1 MTDAGRSL
9 LGLGGLED
17 ESHPHVLGACAAQ
30 PQLIG
35 QVAAQRAGD
44 EEKRLAILD
53 RLSELPVCAREK
65 WWAPRFEL
73 IWFEA
78 TRQQHRV
85 PPIPTQLAFE
95 LAQTYRRD
103 RAERAQAEQVE
114 ALS

>member
-35 QVAAQRAGD
+35 EVAAQRAGD

-53 RLSELPVCAREK
+53 RLSELPVHAREK

-78 TRQQHRV
+78 SREQRRV
-85 PPIPTQLAFE
+85 PPIATEMAFE
-95 LAQTYRRD
+95 LA
-103 RAERAQAEQVE
+103 RAASSHRAVRVNAAQVGGR
-114 ALS
+114 

>member
-1 MTDAGRSL
+1 MPDDGLSL
-9 LGLGGLED
+9 LGLGGLEY
-17 ESHPHVLGACAAQ
+17 ESHPHVLGAGAAK
-30 PQLIG
+30 PELIG

-85 PPIPTQLAFE
+85 PPIAAQLAFQ
-95 LAQTYRRD
+95 LARTDRRHGAD
-103 RAERAQAEQVE
+103 RAQPQQAV
-114 ALS
+114 A